1 MHNEPLLTIAII
13 CNEEEKYID
22 RCMKSIMSQTYKK
35 IEIVFIDNCS
45 NDMSYERAVSYNKE
59 FASMGISMD
68 IFRAKRKISRE
79 RCILLSDS
87 KSEGDMIYYIT
98 PRITLHN
105 MFAWRIMQ
113 EYSKNR
119 GVGAIVVSQQKVNED
134 LEIIDEHE
142 LSKDGIVDE
151 RLFFDNL
158 IVFDAFW
165 LGQIVKCTMYRYMV
179 SKYRYTFENFQHVYD
194 LFTLFCWSKII
205 YISDFLVR
213 EYVEEDKIRPEE
225 KNMLLAFEGY
235 NMLLAYKSK
244 AAILGH
250 EFILS
255 EYDNMVRKIAWS
267 CMAEALRVNSFGK
280 KELALKYIG
289 MATVFWVDIEKTK
302 EFVEIKEYISEG
314 KIIKDYE
321 TWCKKYGRILKV

>member
-1 MHNEPLLTIAII
+1 MHSEPLLTIAVI

-45 NDMSYERAVSYNKE
+45 NDMSYEKAVSYNKE
-59 FASMGISMD
+59 FASMGISIN
-68 IFRAKRKISRE
+68 IFRGKRKVSRE

-87 KSEGDMIYYIT
+87 KAEGDMIYYIT

-105 MFAWRIMQ
+105 TFAWRIVQ

-119 GVGAIVVSQQKVNED
+119 DVGAIVVSQQRVAED
-134 LEIIDEHE
+134 LEIIDEHRLLE
-142 LSKDGIVDE
+142 DGIVDE
-151 RLFFDNL
+151 RRFFDDL

-165 LGQIVKCTMYRYMV
+165 IGQIAKCTMYRYIV

-213 EYVEEDKIRPEE
+213 EYVEQDEVRPEE
-225 KNMLLAFEGY
+225 KNMLVVFEGY
-235 NMLLAYKSK
+235 NMLLAYRNK
-244 AAILGH
+244 ATILGRK
-250 EFILS
+250 FILS
-255 EYDNMVRKIAWS
+255 EYDNMVKKIAWS
-267 CMAEALRVNSFGK
+267 CMAEALRVYSFGK
-280 KELALKYIG
+280 KELALKYIA
-289 MATVFWVDIEKTK
+289 MATVFWVDIDKTEKYT
-302 EFVEIKEYISEG
+302 EIKEYIMDG
-314 KIIKDYE
+314 KISKDYR
-321 TWCKKYGRILKV
+321 TWCKKYGRALKV